1 MALSFGQL
9 LFGLVY
15 VIDTGMAVNNNLL
28 LAVIKVIFN
37 AGALIP
43 TIRMIFEMKNSL
55 F

>member
-1 MALSFGQL
+1 MALSIGQL

-43 TIRMIFEMKNSL
+43 IIRMIFEMKNIL
-55 F
+55 I

>member
-15 VIDTGMAVNNNLL
+15 VIDTGIAVNNNLL
-28 LAVIKVIFN
+28 LALIKVIFN
-37 AGALIP
+37 AEALIP
-43 TIRMIFEMKNSL
+43 TIGMIFVMKNIL